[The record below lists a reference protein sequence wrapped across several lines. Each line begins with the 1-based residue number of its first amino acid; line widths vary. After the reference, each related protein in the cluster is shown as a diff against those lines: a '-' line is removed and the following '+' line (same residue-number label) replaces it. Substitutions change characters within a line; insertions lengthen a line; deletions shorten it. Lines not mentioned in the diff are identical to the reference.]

1 MDVLVFMISGTLAA
15 ATALIFAAMGEL
27 VAEKSGMLNLGIEGM
42 MATGA
47 AMGFVAATVSGS
59 YTLGFFAAAG
69 LGYWLL
75 LTAHDIN

>member
-1 MDVLVFMISGTLAA
+1 MDVLVFIVSGTLAA

-47 AMGFVAATVSGS
+47 AMGFVALSVSGS
-59 YTLGFFAAAG
+59 YTVGFLAAAL
-69 LGYWLL
+69 LG
-75 LTAHDIN
+75 